1 MTMQQISYL
10 FLCLFITVLL
20 NTTCM
25 EHPKEFN
32 PQNTKFAFDFHEV
45 IVTEPF
51 ASLSDCKKFFRWD
64 MIPILNR
71 YLPHCIYELL
81 VCFLYEPTSEKLKN
95 ICLKYKQEKLISCI
109 MDIGNSFVPIDGTIH
124 IMKELKK
131 EGYELDLAS
140 NINVL
145 FLNELQKNDKY
156 SDIQRTL
163 ALFTNKK
170 AVDQLAIYS
179 NTSICKPNILYFT
192 AYQKEYNTD
201 EKQVIF
207 IDDRLKNIKAAET
220 TGMIGIHFQNP
231 TQLRDELVT
240 RGILQ

>member
-1 MTMQQISYL
+1 
-10 FLCLFITVLL
+10 
-20 NTTCM
+20 M

-109 MDIGNSFVPIDGTIH
+109 MDVGNSFIPIDNTIH
-124 IMKELKK
+124 IVQELKK

-145 FLNELQKNDKY
+145 FLNELENNAKY
-156 SDIQRTL
+156 SNIQKTL

-179 NTSICKPNILYFT
+179 EASIRKPDIRYFMT
-192 AYQKEYNTD
+192 YHQKYNNPD
-201 EKQVIF
+201 AKQIIF
-207 IDDRLKNIKAAET
+207 IDDRLENVEASQQT
-220 TGMIGIHFQNP
+220 NMIGIHFQSP
-231 TQLRDELVT
+231 EQLRNELVT
-240 RGILQ
+240 LGILQPSPIIIAKPQSGCGNPAMK